1 VFNPKKGERYAT
13 QKIPAGGVG
22 FEFFVNR
29 PRDLEL
35 LDPQS
40 KKGTLNMNPTLQHFK
55 YLGVDFSLFFYKL
68 SVHWVVTA
76 ERFAQVVAPEGM

>member
-1 VFNPKKGERYAT
+1 VVNSKKGERYAT
-13 QKIPAGGVG
+13 QKIPAGGLG

-40 KKGTLNMNPTLQHFK
+40 KQGTLNMNPTVVRDL
-55 YLGVDFSLFFYKL
+55 KL
-68 SVHWVVTA
+68 AAYAKIAVIKLIYV
-76 ERFAQVVAPEGM
+76 EAQRKRLC

>member
-1 VFNPKKGERYAT
+1 VVNSKKGERYAT

-40 KKGTLNMNPTLQHFK
+40 KQETLNMNPTVERGHATDTFNPVPANIM
-55 YLGVDFSLFFYKL
+55 YLHEYY
-68 SVHWVVTA
+68 
-76 ERFAQVVAPEGM
+76 EIR